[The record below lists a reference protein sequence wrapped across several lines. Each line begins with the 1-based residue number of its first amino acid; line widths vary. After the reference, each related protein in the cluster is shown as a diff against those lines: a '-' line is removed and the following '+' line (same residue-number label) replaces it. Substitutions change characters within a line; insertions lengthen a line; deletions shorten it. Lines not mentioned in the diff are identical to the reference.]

1 MKLLNHFFYTEKMV
15 IYRTFK
21 KKKMENNEKTLHDHY
36 ETRDKTN
43 MFLVPFRS
51 RKSLP
56 KSLGYTI
63 ASHDLDIS
71 T

>member
-43 MFLVPFRS
+43 MILVPLRS

-63 ASHDLDIS
+63 ASHDFDIS